1 MAFKYAMTQA
11 LGFGVLQSR
20 ENGLKTEKVW
30 DLLCFIQMRG
40 FGFSIALT
48 KQQPHTV
55 YCIYAPLNA
64 EHEYAYDAGAIVV
77 YLRGMKNRQISHLKK
92 TIITPFRA
100 SLQQLPD
107 RGAVCYKRKKAL
119 DVCIVKGTVATR
131 CRRFAYLSTTK
142 LIRYRSRSKF
152 FAKNFQSLP
161 RWRIPPSSVRLF
173 AHQQGLFSLA
183 GILRLILSEKAW
195 IW

>member
-1 MAFKYAMTQA
+1 MKSGNVVVVFAI
-11 LGFGVLQSR
+11 GVNSCVLQSR

-40 FGFSIALT
+40 FGFPIALT

-92 TIITPFRA
+92 TIIIPFEPRY
-100 SLQQLPD
+100 SNCTG
-107 RGAVCYKRKKAL
+107 GAVCYKRKKAL
-119 DVCIVKGTVATR
+119 DVCIVKGTAATL
-131 CRRFAYLSTTK
+131 CRRFDDLSTTK
-142 LIRYRSRSKF
+142 LIRYCNKS
-152 FAKNFQSLP
+152 NF
-161 RWRIPPSSVRLF
+161 SV
-173 AHQQGLFSLA
+173 LFSFFF
-183 GILRLILSEKAW
+183 
-195 IW
+195 